1 MKKIVFVCSH
11 VYSGSSQLCDAMDA
25 NPRMQVYGRQ
35 HEQLKVGQDGKP
47 FLEYSLPSRSVYSTP
62 SDLLNL
68 TDNRHK
74 MSSSAAIY
82 VDELLQNYQF
92 SIKEAYSI
100 CKFVYVVR
108 EPSPVLN
115 YMQAKFRTR
124 PEYASRY
131 YLYRMR
137 RICEMAKRTP
147 GAVLLTFDD
156 LRSGRGIDLL
166 REYLCLKQDIEWD
179 PSMLTPVR
187 MRLNQA
193 SIEPE
198 ALAQVEEGWE
208 RYLYFLRSLAL
219 RRPR

>member
-25 NPRMQVYGRQ
+25 NPRMQVYGR
-35 HEQLKVGQDGKP
+35 E
-47 FLEYSLPSRSVYSTP
+47 FEYGLPNGSVYGSGF
-62 SDLLNL
+62 DLLRL
-68 TDNRHK
+68 TDNKHK
-74 MSSSAAIY
+74 ISNSASIY
-82 VDELLQNYQF
+82 VDELLQNYQL
-92 SIKEAYSI
+92 STSDAYPA

-108 EPSPVLN
+108 EPGPVLN

-124 PEYASRY
+124 PDYASRY
-131 YLYRMR
+131 YLFRMR

-156 LRSGRGIDLL
+156 LRDGRGMELL
-166 REYLCLKQDIEWD
+166 KDYLCLKHEIAWD

-219 RRPR
+219 QRPR

>member
-25 NPRMQVYGRQ
+25 NPRMQVYGR
-35 HEQLKVGQDGKP
+35 ES
-47 FLEYSLPSRSVYSTP
+47 EYGLPNGSVYGSGF
-62 SDLLNL
+62 DLLRL
-68 TDNRHK
+68 TDNKHK
-74 MSSSAAIY
+74 ISNSASIY
-82 VDELLQNYQF
+82 VDELLQNYQL
-92 SIKEAYSI
+92 STSDAYPA
-100 CKFVYVVR
+100 CKFFYVVR
-108 EPSPVLN
+108 EPGPVLN

-124 PEYASRY
+124 PDYASRY
-131 YLYRMR
+131 YLFRMR

-156 LRSGRGIDLL
+156 LRDGRGMELL
-166 REYLCLKQDIEWD
+166 KDYLCLKHEIAWD

-219 RRPR
+219 QRPR